1 VGWSTWPIS
10 SWCRWALIEDFNAL
24 PANEAADSLYACLA
38 NRRWAVEVASR
49 RPYADAQSFLTAA
62 WAAMNDLADDDWLAA
77 FKAHPRIGERGGDAP
92 ESSER
97 EQGRAMQSAGAILAA
112 LAAQNRQ
119 YEKKFGHVFLIRA
132 RGRSGEEILSELRR
146 RMRNAP
152 GIELAEARRE
162 LAQIAEERLTEL
174 VS

>member
-1 VGWSTWPIS
+1 MWPIS
-10 SWCRWALIEDFNAL
+10 SWCRSALIEDFNAL
-24 PANEAADSLYACLA
+24 PEAEAEERLYACLA

-49 RPYADAQSFLTAA
+49 RPYPDARSFLTAA
-62 WAAMNDLADDDWLAA
+62 WNALDGLTDDDWVVA

-97 EQGRAMQSAGAILAA
+97 EQGRVMQSAANILAV
-112 LAAQNRQ
+112 LAAHNRQ

-132 RGRSGEEILSELRR
+132 SGRSGEEIISEFRR
-146 RMRNAP
+146 RMRNNPAT
-152 GIELAEARRE
+152 ELAESRRE
-162 LAQIAEERLTEL
+162 LARIAEDRLSEL

>member
-1 VGWSTWPIS
+1 MWPIS

-24 PANEAADSLYACLA
+24 PEKEAADSLYRCLA
-38 NRRWAVEVASR
+38 NRHWAAVVSAR
-49 RPYADAQSFLTAA
+49 RPYADAPSFLSAA
-62 WAAMNDLADDDWLAA
+62 RNALNGLTDNDWVAA

-97 EQGRAMQSAGAILAA
+97 EQGRALQSAAATLAV

-132 RGRSGEEILSELRR
+132 GGRSGEDILSELRR
-146 RMRNAP
+146 RMRNDRAV
-152 GIELAEARRE
+152 ELAEARRE
-162 LAQIAEERLTEL
+162 LAQIALERLERL
-174 VS
+174 LNV